1 MLLLELG
8 DIDERFGKT
17 IYIFQLLA
25 ESFFKCYKIKREV
38 SLIKMRRV
46 NGDCRLKRTTNHK
59 RVDSCL
65 GKFGQVHGMAN
76 QYRRKWTRLEKFIH
90 TQKLNSYLAASLI
103 KLCRVGGDCKL
114 KRTARRAIFSC
125 GVRSVS
131 MNLSN
136 SGWLDGIGTAKI
148 AAKTKNM
155 EINI

>member
-1 MLLLELG
+1 MAAETTPNLKKNKQHTYWTAYYVGLAIKKLMLLLELG

-25 ESFFKCYKIKREV
+25 ESFFKCNKIKREV

-76 QYRRKWTRLEKFIH
+76 
-90 TQKLNSYLAASLI
+90 
-103 KLCRVGGDCKL
+103 G
-114 KRTARRAIFSC
+114 
-125 GVRSVS
+125 
-131 MNLSN
+131 
-136 SGWLDGIGTAKI
+136 
-148 AAKTKNM
+148 
-155 EINI
+155 